1 MSAAPTRPPEPAGPA
16 PAPVEAAE
24 ADPPAR
30 PARRF
35 WSERRVPAVLVA
47 AAVLITGGP
56 LLYDIVAVRADRPA
70 TEWRRRLADSL
81 DSTAVGDAWVVTG
94 CVAAVLA
101 GVCLVVLAVTP
112 GLRGILPMRRREAE
126 QLRSGIER
134 GAVGVVLRDRALA
147 VSGVRT
153 VRVTVGRHRVR
164 VLAESHFRDLDVVR
178 ADLDAV
184 LDDAVGALGL
194 SRRPSVTVHAHRPA
208 KR

>member
-1 MSAAPTRPPEPAGPA
+1 MNVTAAERPPEPDAA
-16 PAPVEAAE
+16 PDAEEAHAH
-24 ADPPAR
+24 

-47 AAVLITGGP
+47 AATLITGGP

-70 TEWRRRLADSL
+70 TQWRRNLADGL
-81 DSTAVGDAWVVTG
+81 DSRAMDDAWVITG
-94 CVAAVLA
+94 CAAAIAV

-112 GLRGILPMRRREAE
+112 GLRGILPMRRRAAE
-126 QLRSGIER
+126 QVRSGIER
-134 GAVGVVLRDRALA
+134 SAVGVVLRDRALA
-147 VSGVRT
+147 VSGVRA
-153 VRVTVGRHRVR
+153 VRVTAGRHRVR

-184 LDDAVGALGL
+184 LADGVRDLGL
-194 SRRPSVTVHAHRPA
+194 SRRPALTVHAHRPA